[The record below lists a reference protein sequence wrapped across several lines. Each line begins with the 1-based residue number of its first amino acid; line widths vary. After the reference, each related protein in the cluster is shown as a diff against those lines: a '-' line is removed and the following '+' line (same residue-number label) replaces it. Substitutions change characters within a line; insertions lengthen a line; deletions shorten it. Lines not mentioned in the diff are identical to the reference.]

1 MAQLTISANRTGFQN
16 ASMYSYFIF
25 IKKKKTK
32 DEVSVTVPLD

>member
-25 IKKKKTK
+25 IKKKTK